1 MDLFVTSITLIV
13 LLLLFTFYG
22 YFEVSMS
29 MANKISALAALALLG
44 IAFLLGPLSKLWPS
58 IFQRFKQHRRWL
70 GITGVILALI
80 HIAITLATFYKF
92 NIFRILTPS
101 GQYMWGVYAG
111 LAAIIIFCMMAL
123 ISNKAAV
130 KRLGYSKWKL
140 LQMTGYLAMA
150 LVIAHFLILETKE
163 GVFKVRP
170 LGYALFIFGILVILA
185 RIAIRFLGL
194 PPRKKYEEHVS

>member
-1 MDLFVTSITLIV
+1 MDIFVASITLII

-29 MANKISALAALALLG
+29 MANKISALAALALIG
-44 IAFLLGPLSKLWPS
+44 IALLLGPLSKLWPN
-58 IFQRFKQHRRWL
+58 IFQRYKQHRRWL
-70 GITGVILALI
+70 GITGAILALI
-80 HIAITLATFYKF
+80 HIFITLAAYYKLD
-92 NIFRILTPS
+92 IFRILTPS

-123 ISNKAAV
+123 ISNKEAV
-130 KRLGYSKWKL
+130 KRMGYHKWKM
-140 LQMTGYLAMA
+140 LQMLGYLAIV
-150 LVIAHFLILETKE
+150 LVIVHFLILETKE

-170 LGYALFIFGILVILA
+170 LGYALFIFGILVVLA
-185 RIAIRFLGL
+185 RIAIHFLGL